1 MDIYLNRRSND
12 NKYFSAMGQSA
23 AWDLLKVA
31 EIVAEKHIRDHFIR
45 ARFLGEVKAFADA
58 NLHEIS
64 NAKSDAQCKAAIN
77 NIREESS
84 NISTQGDRLT
94 MGQAKIFLTVSMEK
108 YNKELGYTIDA
119 VNLVV
124 GMVQLAGGVSIA
136 TSAFKTASMIGK
148 VAGSYVAI
156 SGGSSAAESF
166 FKLKGDNNA
175 PNYLKETYVEAAKFM
190 GFDNKSGLTAY
201 HSMEIISS
209 AYGVF
214 RLGLKPS
221 ARRLYRFIPADFR
234 MQVNQMSRASLT
246 LEILVSGNNLRVIS
260 GMNFNNESTP

>member
-23 AWDLLKVA
+23 ASDLHRVA
-31 EIVAEKHIRDHFIR
+31 EIVGGKHIRDHFIR
-45 ARFLGEVKAFADA
+45 ARFLGEVKAFANA

-77 NIREESS
+77 NIKEESN

-119 VNLVV
+119 V
-124 GMVQLAGGVSIA
+124 GLALGAGQFFGSGAIVK
-136 TSAFKTASMIGK
+136 SAFDSASVIGK
-148 VAGSYVAI
+148 IAGFYVMASGASSTSESLLKLLGSDSAPNLLRDSYVGIAH
-156 SGGSSAAESF
+156 
-166 FKLKGDNNA
+166 
-175 PNYLKETYVEAAKFM
+175 FM
-190 GFDNKSGLTAY
+190 GFDKKAGLTAY
-201 HSMEIISS
+201 HSMEIITS

-214 RLGLKPS
+214 RMSVKPDS
-221 ARRLYRFIPADFR
+221 WRLYKFIPSDFYIQVGR
-234 MQVNQMSRASLT
+234 MSKASLM
-246 LEILVSGNNLRVIS
+246 LEVVVSGNNLRFIYGMHS
-260 GMNFNNESTP
+260 GGEL

>member
-23 AWDLLKVA
+23 ASDLYRVA
-31 EIVAEKHIRDHFIR
+31 EIVAGKHIRDYFIR
-45 ARFLGEVKAFADA
+45 ARFLGEVKAFANA

-77 NIREESS
+77 NIREESN

-119 VNLVV
+119 V
-124 GMVQLAGGVSIA
+124 GLALGAGQFFGGTMIFKGA
-136 TSAFKTASMIGK
+136 LESASLIGK
-148 VAGSYVAI
+148 VAGVYVMVSGFSSGKESY
-156 SGGSSAAESF
+156 S
-166 FKLKGDNNA
+166 KLVGDDDQNDF
-175 PNYLKETYVEAAKFM
+175 LKDTYVRIAKFM
-190 GFDNKSGLTAY
+190 GFDKKIGLTAY

-214 RLGLKPS
+214 RMSLKS
-221 ARRLYRFIPADFR
+221 NAWRLYKFIPSDFQ
-234 MQVNQMSRASLT
+234 MQVNRMSKALLT
-246 LEILVSGNNLRVIS
+246 LKIIGAGNEMKLIFEMHSND
-260 GMNFNNESTP
+260 

>member
-23 AWDLLKVA
+23 ASDLYRVA
-31 EIVAEKHIRDHFIR
+31 EIVAGKHIRDYFIR
-45 ARFLGEVKAFADA
+45 ARFLGEVKAFANA

-77 NIREESS
+77 NIREESN

-119 VNLVV
+119 IGLAL
-124 GMVQLAGGVSIA
+124 GMGQFFGGGAIVK
-136 TSAFKTASMIGK
+136 SAFDSASVIGK
-148 VAGSYVAI
+148 IAGFYVML
-156 SGGSSAAESF
+156 SGASSAAENL
-166 FKLKGDNNA
+166 FKLLGSNSA
-175 PNYLKETYVEAAKFM
+175 PNLLRDSYVSIAHFM
-190 GFDNKSGLTAY
+190 GFDKKAGLTAY
-201 HSMEIISS
+201 HSMEIMTS

-214 RLGLKPS
+214 RMSVKPD
-221 ARRLYRFIPADFR
+221 AWRLYKFIPADFH
-234 MQVNQMSRASLT
+234 MQVNQMNKSFL
-246 LEILVSGNNLRVIS
+246 ILKIIGAGNNIRIIS
-260 GMNFNNESTP
+260 SMNSDGEF

>member
-23 AWDLLKVA
+23 ASDLYRVA
-31 EIVAEKHIRDHFIR
+31 EIVAGKHIRDHFIR
-45 ARFLGEVKAFADA
+45 ARFLDEVKAFANA
-58 NLHEIS
+58 NLHEINKS
-64 NAKSDAQCKAAIN
+64 KSDAQCKAAIN
-77 NIREESS
+77 NIREESN

-124 GMVQLAGGVSIA
+124 GTVQLAGGVSIA
-136 TSAFKTASMIGK
+136 RSAIKTASLIGK
-148 VAGSYVAI
+148 IAGSYVAI
-156 SGGSSAAESF
+156 SGGSSATESLY
-166 FKLKGDNNA
+166 KLNGDAN
-175 PNYLKETYVEAAKFM
+175 PPGFLKDAYVGAAKFM
-190 GFDNKSGLTAY
+190 GFNKKLGLTAY

-214 RLGLKPS
+214 RLGLKPG
-221 ARRLYRFIPADFR
+221 AHRLYRFIPADFR
-234 MQVNQMSRASLT
+234 IQVNQMSRASLT

-260 GMNFNNESTP
+260 GMNFNNKSTP

>member
-31 EIVAEKHIRDHFIR
+31 EIVAGKHIRDHFIR
-45 ARFLGEVKAFADA
+45 ARFLGEVKAFANA

-94 MGQAKIFLTVSMEK
+94 MGQAKIFLTISMEK

-124 GMVQLAGGVSIA
+124 GTVQLAGGVSIA
-136 TSAFKTASMIGK
+136 RSAFKTGSMVGK
-148 VAGSYVAI
+148 IAGSYI
-156 SGGSSAAESF
+156 IIGSGTSMLESIL
-166 FKLKGDNNA
+166 KLYGKEDPTNF
-175 PNYLKETYVEAAKFM
+175 LKDAYVGVAKFM
-190 GFDNKSGLTAY
+190 GFDQRVGLTTY

-214 RLGLKPS
+214 KMSLK
-221 ARRLYRFIPADFR
+221 ADAWRLYKFIPSDFYIQVGR
-234 MQVNQMSRASLT
+234 MSKASLM
-246 LEILVSGNNLRVIS
+246 LEVAVSGNNLRFIYGMHS
-260 GMNFNNESTP
+260 GGEL